1 MLNELNEADFDEGL
15 DGYTIQAEGKIR
27 IFDYL
32 LGSYIVAMIATNYTA
47 YNDLLSNIGMA
58 IPVLFI
64 FSLFFSRYHF
74 QREFFALVALY
85 LWVLLGAL
93 TSEYRLLS
101 IFSMFYFL
109 KVQFVMIVVA
119 LRCNSFRR
127 MRFYL
132 ATLAIGTAFLVVPS
146 LYSKAYLQ
154 LDVRLLGTVGEP
166 NALAT
171 ITACSFVAWGCLLFS
186 VRGRWKWVVFPA
198 MAIISFRVLL
208 LTGSRGGF
216 VTVMF
221 FIAAAYWY
229 MWRQGGLTT
238 KFFFTLLFITLSMV
252 ILIFAKDLPII
263 RRFAGIPIALGFE
276 SDIEVAGGLKSAIAR
291 LEIIREAL
299 KVFSRY
305 PILGAGCGTFRV
317 YSAFVFTHTTPFD
330 FLYGTGIVGTFLY
343 YFVIVSGWFVLARAK
358 KLGKHD
364 PEIVKNITICQILII
379 AQLAAGLSLPNH
391 SSKIQATL
399 SGVWLGIAWYMRSW
413 TKEQLRYQYSDEADF
428 ELAGQQQE
436 LLMHEGEGVQPVM
449 YPEGTGVY

>member
-32 LGSYIVAMIATNYTA
+32 LGSYIVTMIATNYSP

-58 IPVLFI
+58 IPVLLI
-64 FSLFFSRYHF
+64 FSLFFSKYYF
-74 QREFFALVALY
+74 QREFFVLIALY
-85 LWVLLGAL
+85 LWVLLGSFM
-93 TSEYRLLS
+93 SEYRLLS
-101 IFSMFYFL
+101 MPGAVFFL
-109 KVQFVMIVVA
+109 KVQFVMMVVA

-132 ATLAIGTAFLVVPS
+132 ATLAIGAAFLVVPS
-146 LYSKAYLQ
+146 LYSKAYMQ

-208 LTGSRGGF
+208 LTGSRGGL
-216 VTVMF
+216 VTAVF
-221 FIAAAYWY
+221 FIAAVSWY
-229 MWRQGGLTT
+229 MWRQGRLA
-238 KFFFTLLFITLSMV
+238 KKVFLLVVFAIIAIV
-252 ILIFAKDLPII
+252 ILVFAKELPII
-263 RRFAGIPIALGFE
+263 RRFAGIPVALGFE

-291 LEIIREAL
+291 LEILKQAL
-299 KVFSRY
+299 RVFSRY
-305 PILGAGCGTFRV
+305 PILGAGYGTFRV
-317 YSAFVFTHTTPFD
+317 YSAYVYTHTTPFD
-330 FLYGTGIVGTFLY
+330 FLYATGIVGTFLY

-399 SGVWLGIAWYMRSW
+399 SGVWLGIAWYMRLW
-413 TKEQLRYQYSDEADF
+413 TKEQLKYR
-428 ELAGQQQE
+428 
-436 LLMHEGEGVQPVM
+436 
-449 YPEGTGVY
+449 YPEEIDMQLMGQEKEYE